1 MNGFLKIIEV
11 LMLWRIKQHL
21 VNHNI
26 LVPKQYSSQDG
37 VATDTAIYKF
47 TETIFSAWNKK

>member
-1 MNGFLKIIEV
+1 
-11 LMLWRIKQHL
+11 MLWRIKQHL